1 MKKFLIILLLCIAS
15 VFSVQAQS
23 ENSIELVKAV
33 QELTNVMINPDKAK
47 LKKLTDKKLSYGHSS
62 GKNEDQE
69 TFINT
74 LISGKSDFVS
84 IDLENQSYEV
94 VDDIG
99 IARHILVAET
109 NDGGAPGNVR
119 IGVLMIWRKNDNSW
133 KLLARQ
139 AYKLPQP

>member
-1 MKKFLIILLLCIAS
+1 MKKLLIILSFCIAS

-33 QELTNVMINPDKAK
+33 QELSSVMINPDKAK

-109 NDGGAPGNVR
+109 NDSGVPGNVR
-119 IGVLMIWRKNDNSW
+119 IGILMIWRKNDNSW